1 MQSLAQDP
9 LPLLRSPEHP
19 CPYLPGKTAR
29 AEFLDLCVMNHSP
42 GYAELLA
49 QGFRRSGMYFY
60 RPDCKHCHACVPLRV
75 PVREFNPDRS
85 QRRVWQRNQDLTV
98 SLRSAEF
105 IPEHYALYR
114 RYLAWKHAGGGMDD
128 PSPLDYA
135 SLLMARNHGTLLAQI
150 HLHDRLIAVAVVD
163 ALDTSW
169 SAVYTFYTP
178 ETSHRSLGTFA
189 ILWEIAEARRRGLQ
203 WLYLGYWVEASP
215 KMSYK
220 ARFLPHEHLSGGG
233 WQRISRKSR

>member
-1 MQSLAQDP
+1 MQSLVQDP
-9 LPLLRSPEHP
+9 LPLLLSPEHP

-29 AEFLDLCVMNHSP
+29 TEFLDLRAVNPSP
-42 GYAELLA
+42 DYAELLA
-49 QGFRRSGMYFY
+49 QGFRRSGSYFY
-60 RPDCKHCHACVPLRV
+60 RPDCKHCQACVPLRI

-85 QRRVWQRNQDLTV
+85 QRRVWRRNQDLSV
-98 SLRSAEF
+98 SLRPAEF
-105 IPEHYALYR
+105 LPEHYALYR

-135 SLLMARNHGTLLAQI
+135 SLLMARNHGTQLAQI
-150 HLHDRLIAVAVVD
+150 HLRDQLVAMAVVD
-163 ALDTSW
+163 ALDTAW
-169 SAVYTFYTP
+169 SAVYTFYAP
-178 ETSHRSLGTFA
+178 EASPRSLGTFA

-220 ARFLPHEHLSGGG
+220 ARFLPHERLASNG
-233 WQRISRKSR
+233 WQRISRTFC